1 MEGDE
6 QFERPRTA
14 EMKLDM
20 WIVLDM
26 KIGEQSVR
34 RVEAERLVKYP
45 NQDYFA

>member
-1 MEGDE
+1 
-6 QFERPRTA
+6 
-14 EMKLDM
+14 MKLDM

-45 NQDYFA
+45 NQYYFAK